1 MSLVFNFCYVTLPTR
16 RYSGCNLFFYCGHVS
31 QTPILCDDPV
41 RAALREAVKTVQSR
55 HPFSINAWVLLPDH
69 LHTIWT
75 LPTGDA
81 DYAMRWSS
89 IKRRVSLACA
99 ELYHRT
105 DWMTAS
111 QRKHRESTF
120 WQRRYWEHCINSES
134 DYVRHRDYIAIN
146 PVKHGW
152 VSRAQD
158 LPIGH
163 KGLIRLFTV
172 ILQAVS
178 ILWIGPDVPI

>member
-1 MSLVFNFCYVTLPTR
+1 MSHYRRADIPGATYFFTVVTYR
-16 RYSGCNLFFYCGHVS
+16 RR
-31 QTPILCDDPV
+31 PILCDDPV
-41 RAALREAVKTVQSR
+41 RVALREAVKTVQSH
-55 HPFSINAWVLLPDH
+55 HPFTIDAWVLLPDH

-75 LPTGDA
+75 LPPGDA
-81 DYAMRWSS
+81 NYAMRWSS

-111 QRKHRESTF
+111 KRKHRESTF

-146 PVKHGW
+146 PVKHGL
-152 VSRAQD
+152 VYRAKD
-158 LPIGH
+158 WPYSTFH
-163 KGLIRLFTV
+163 RDVAKGIYPLDWAGCADMVEL
-172 ILQAVS
+172 AS
-178 ILWIGPDVPI
+178 GGEPA